1 MKLATAALLI
11 AFAVPSTFAFA
22 QGGMQLGSQVTR
34 PFVPPTGGRIATRAR
49 NISGNTLLPIAHDPS
64 GSTLTGSAMRRTGG

>member
-34 PFVPPTGGRIATRAR
+34 PFSAIGAAGRIATRPR
-49 NISGNTLLPIAHDPS
+49 NVSGNTLLPIAHDPS
-64 GSTLTGSAMRRTGG
+64 GSTLTGPAMNRGG